1 MVLIGVLLI
10 MIGFILK
17 LNSAVVVTI
26 SALVTG
32 IIAGIPVIDIIT
44 QFGEAFTTNRYMS
57 ILIITLPVIGLLEK
71 NELQQQAARIVRKIK
86 SITVGR
92 VLTMYL
98 LIRELGAALGLNSLG
113 GHPQT
118 VRPLIAPMAEGA
130 AEAKYGKLP
139 EKEQQE
145 IRAQAA
151 AADNIGLFFGED
163 IFVAVG
169 AILLMT
175 GFFKQNNIP
184 ADPIAMALWGIP
196 TAIFAFIV
204 HAIRLRIFDKKL
216 NQRFRNSEKQ
226 EIETPIR
233 KKHQL

>member
-1 MVLIGVLLI
+1 MVLIGVVLI
-10 MIGFILK
+10 MAGFLFRI
-17 LNSAVVVTI
+17 NSAVVVTI

-32 IIAGIPVIDIIT
+32 MIAGIPIIEIIT

-57 ILIITLPVIGLLEK
+57 ILIVTLPVIGLLEK
-71 NELQQQAARIVRKIK
+71 NGLQQQASRIVSKIK
-86 SITVGR
+86 AITVGR

-98 LIRELGAALGLNSLG
+98 LIREVGAALGLNSLG

-130 AEAKYGKLP
+130 AETKYGKLP

-145 IRAQAA
+145 IRAHAA

-169 AILLMT
+169 AILLMN
-175 GFFKQNNIP
+175 GFFEQNDIP

-204 HAIRLRIFDKKL
+204 HAIRLRLFDKKL
-216 NQRFRNSEKQ
+216 NKRLGSSGK
-226 EIETPIR
+226 
-233 KKHQL
+233 

>member
-10 MIGFILK
+10 MIGFVLRI
-17 LNSAVVVTI
+17 NSAVVVTI

-32 IIAGIPVIDIIT
+32 MIAGIPITSIIT

-57 ILIITLPVIGLLEK
+57 ILIVTLPVIGLLEK
-71 NELQQQAARIVRKIK
+71 NGLQQQAAKIVSKIK
-86 SITVGR
+86 AITVGR

-98 LIRELGAALGLNSLG
+98 LIREAGAALGLNSLG

-130 AEAKYGKLP
+130 ALSKYGKLP

-145 IRAQAA
+145 IRAHAA
-151 AADNIGLFFGED
+151 ATDNIGLFFGED

-169 AILLMT
+169 AILLMN
-175 GFFKQNNIP
+175 GFFEQNNIP
-184 ADPIAMALWGIP
+184 ADPISMALWGIP

-204 HAIRLRIFDKKL
+204 HAIRLRMFDKKL
-216 NQRFRNSEKQ
+216 DKRLGSRGK
-226 EIETPIR
+226 
-233 KKHQL
+233 

>member
-10 MIGFILK
+10 MVGFVLR
-17 LNSAVVVTI
+17 LNTAVIVTI

-32 IIAGIPVIDIIT
+32 IIAGIPIVDIIT

-57 ILIITLPVIGLLEK
+57 ILIVTLPVIGLLER
-71 NELQQQAARIVRKIK
+71 NGLQQQAARIVSKIK
-86 SITVGR
+86 TITVGR

-98 LIRELGAALGLNSLG
+98 LIREVGAALGLNSLG

-130 AEAKYGKLP
+130 AKAKYGKLP

-145 IRAQAA
+145 IRAHAA

-169 AILLMT
+169 AILLMN
-175 GFFKQNNIP
+175 GFFEQNNIP
-184 ADPIAMALWGIP
+184 SDPIAMALWGIP

-204 HAIRLRIFDKKL
+204 HAIRLRYFDKRL
-216 NQRFRNSEKQ
+216 NQRLAVQNKRNLTEKL
-226 EIETPIR
+226 
-233 KKHQL
+233 H

>member
-10 MIGFILK
+10 MIGFVLRF
-17 LNSAVVVTI
+17 NSAVVVTV

-32 IIAGIPVIDIIT
+32 MIAGIPITSIIT

-57 ILIITLPVIGLLEK
+57 ILIVTLPVIGLLEK
-71 NELQQQAARIVRKIK
+71 NGLQQQASKVVSKIK
-86 SITVGR
+86 AITVGR

-98 LIRELGAALGLNSLG
+98 LIREVGAALGLNSLG

-130 AEAKYGKLP
+130 ALSKYGKLP

-145 IRAQAA
+145 IRAHAA
-151 AADNIGLFFGED
+151 ATDNIGLFFGED

-169 AILLMT
+169 AILLMN
-175 GFFKQNNIP
+175 GFFEQNNIP
-184 ADPIAMALWGIP
+184 ADPISMALWGIP

-204 HAIRLRIFDKKL
+204 HAIRLRMFDKKL
-216 NQRFRNSEKQ
+216 EK
-226 EIETPIR
+226 R
-233 KKHQL
+233 LGNRSKR

>member
-10 MIGFILK
+10 IIGFLFRI
-17 LNSAVVVTI
+17 NSAVVVTV

-32 IIAGIPVIDIIT
+32 MIAGIPVKDIIT

-57 ILIITLPVIGLLEK
+57 ILIVTLPVIGLLEK
-71 NELQQQAARIVRKIK
+71 NGLQQQAASIVSKIK
-86 SITVGR
+86 AVTVGR

-98 LIRELGAALGLNSLG
+98 LIREIGAALGLNSLG

-118 VRPLIAPMAEGA
+118 VRPLVAPMAEGA
-130 AEAKYGKLP
+130 AEAKYGELP
-139 EKEQQE
+139 EKERQE
-145 IRAQAA
+145 IRAHAA

-169 AILLMT
+169 AILLMN
-175 GFFKQNNIP
+175 GFFEQNHIQ

-196 TAIFAFIV
+196 TAAFAFIV
-204 HAIRLRIFDKKL
+204 HAIRLRRMDKKMDRRL
-216 NQRFRNSEKQ
+216 GGQ
-226 EIETPIR
+226 
-233 KKHQL
+233 KKPLG

>member
-10 MIGFILK
+10 MIGFVLRI
-17 LNSAVVVTI
+17 NSAVVVTI

-32 IIAGIPVIDIIT
+32 MIAGIPITSIIT

-57 ILIITLPVIGLLEK
+57 ILIVTLPVIGLLEK
-71 NELQQQAARIVRKIK
+71 NGLQQQAAKIVSKIK
-86 SITVGR
+86 AITVGR

-98 LIRELGAALGLNSLG
+98 LIREAGAALGLNSLG

-130 AEAKYGKLP
+130 ALSKYGKLP

-145 IRAQAA
+145 IRAHAA
-151 AADNIGLFFGED
+151 ATDNIGLFFGED

-169 AILLMT
+169 AILLMN
-175 GFFKQNNIP
+175 GFFEQNNIP
-184 ADPIAMALWGIP
+184 ADPISMALWGIP

-204 HAIRLRIFDKKL
+204 HAIRLRMFDKRLDKRL
-216 NQRFRNSEKQ
+216 GNHGK
-226 EIETPIR
+226 
-233 KKHQL
+233 